1 MYESF
6 YGLQRP
12 PFALTP
18 DPNVFVLTE
27 THREALSNLEYGIS
41 RQKGMI
47 LLTGSAGLGKTTV
60 MSAVLQRRSEK
71 VHTVCLTNPS
81 LTRSEFL
88 ETLATSFGLT
98 AKACV
103 SKATLLRELQPLL
116 LQRRSAGETTVLI
129 VDEAQS
135 LSFELLEEIRLLV
148 NIEAPDHTRMLSLV
162 LAGQPQLS
170 ERLNGPELAQLK
182 QRIELRCELRPL
194 TAAETAQYI
203 LVRVDMAG
211 GAAAKIFTRDAV
223 DTIHENAAGI
233 PRTISVLADNALLT
247 AFALNERR
255 VTQAVVL
262 EVCRDFHLAG
272 SPRDRG
278 ASQNGS
284 DSENVVTRQRP
295 HNGQHAAVNVLR
307 RAKDK
312 ISILGLT
319 RTR

>member
-12 PFALTP
+12 PFDLTL
-18 DPNVFVLTE
+18 DPNLLVLTE

-41 RQKGMI
+41 RQKGII

-60 MSAVLQRRSEK
+60 MSAVLQRRSDK
-71 VHTVCLTNPS
+71 VHTVCLTNPA

-98 AKACV
+98 AEARV
-103 SKATLLRELQPLL
+103 SKAMLLRELQPLL
-116 LQRRSAGETTVLI
+116 LQRRSAGEATVLI

-148 NIEAPDHTRMLSLV
+148 NIEAPDHTRMLSVVLV
-162 LAGQPQLS
+162 GQPQLS
-170 ERLNGPELAQLK
+170 ERLDSLELTQLK

-203 LVRVDMAG
+203 LLRIDMAG
-211 GAAAKIFTRDAV
+211 GAAAKLFTRDAV
-223 DTIHENAAGI
+223 DTIHQHAIGI

-255 VTQAVVL
+255 VTRSIVT
-262 EVCRDFHLAG
+262 EVCRDFHLAVT
-272 SPRDRG
+272 PRHNGTPQDR
-278 ASQNGS
+278 SH
-284 DSENVVTRQRP
+284 SENAVNVQRT
-295 HNGQHAAVNVLR
+295 HNGQHAAAAVVR
-307 RAKDK
+307 RKKDRF
-312 ISILGLT
+312 SILGLM
-319 RTR
+319 RMS